1 MSSINSLL
9 NHEPAPEPQRRA
21 SRPSISQESGGAKT
35 TTYEAAD
42 ALTTL
47 ATLGSGQQY
56 APTPPVRELPSPTL
70 YTQAPRRTSSF
81 GSHIAPVEP
90 SPPIDHP
97 QPHSPTLDQYHH
109 GSRSPE
115 EQRRQSF
122 LVRTSPAPVLAPIQS
137 LSDVLHERIR
147 DEPAQESTSYGKD
160 VSQMVPPPSRSS
172 NHSEVARDDT
182 QDREPAFVREEATTS
197 QIREPE
203 PPDSTP
209 QTEPPT
215 ASLPHELE
223 RRLPSPPPMIKNEP
237 SVGTPRD
244 PSPATIVQTSERHHS
259 IAVDDVDAETR
270 KAIEALKQN
279 DLGLRTKR
287 TASIAESITSPV
299 EPKPAPAVSKKRPA
313 PSTIKKKGTAAPKK
327 PSKKRRLDTDTD
339 GTVRSTTLSRPS
351 NPSKTNGKKS
361 SHAGTP
367 TAGSSPAP
375 DNSSQVH
382 ASDDEAESS
391 EDDTLY
397 CICRKPDNH
406 KWMIGCD
413 GGCDDWFHGSC
424 VNMQQADEDLV
435 DKFICP
441 NCEAAGRGETTWKPM
456 CRRQGCRK
464 PARLAKSKESKYCS
478 DECGVLFFQEQLQRT
493 AGAKKTSSKKKKK
506 SSKDGEEQGGVSDE
520 DEEPTPLGGVLRS
533 KDLKALAVASK
544 DIEAFKRLGS
554 GVLSPPQTASP
565 TKPTFDSNGTMQNG
579 TADPIND
586 LPYTSSEKAHLNAL
600 KTEKADLNVRLELLK
615 DREKFVSMV
624 REQATR
630 LAEKEKIKVKEF
642 CGYDARLAWSDAE
655 FLRWR
660 RSRAG
665 QAAFRCG
672 TLDPPVE
679 EVVRPLNGGGDGDVT
694 MNGNGNG
701 NGVVTN
707 GQIPDQDEED
717 PKSNICAKKR
727 CTKHPQW
734 QKLNL
739 QDARF
744 EEMEVVEAIKEC
756 EKEERAVRERASR
769 RRQKEAVEMEVIE
782 GEHEGD
788 KRGEKNREGWVQV
801 VH

>member
-1 MSSINSLL
+1 MSNINSLL
-9 NHEPAPEPQRRA
+9 NHEPAPEQSRRP
-21 SRPSISQESGGAKT
+21 SRPSVSQESCSAKT
-35 TTYEAAD
+35 TTFEAAD

-56 APTPPVRELPSPTL
+56 APVRELPSPTL

-90 SPPIDHP
+90 SPPMDQP

-115 EQRRQSF
+115 EQRRQSL
-122 LVRTSPAPVLAPIQS
+122 LVRSSPAAVLAPIQS
-137 LSDVLHERIR
+137 LSGVLHERMH
-147 DEPAQESTSYGKD
+147 DEPAQEPTSYGVD
-160 VSQMVPPPSRSS
+160 VAQMVPPPSRSS
-172 NHSEVARDDT
+172 NESDVARDET

-197 QIREPE
+197 QLREPDAATGT
-203 PPDSTP
+203 PPTEP
-209 QTEPPT
+209 QTMDPPQEP
-215 ASLPHELE
+215 E
-223 RRLPSPPPMIKNEP
+223 RRQPSPLPTIKHEP
-237 SVGTPRD
+237 SAGTPRD
-244 PSPATIVQTSERHHS
+244 PSPSTIVVSSERHHS
-259 IAVDDVDAETR
+259 VALDDVDAETR

-299 EPKPAPAVSKKRPA
+299 ESKPAPTVSKKRPA
-313 PSTIKKKGTAAPKK
+313 PSAIKKKGTAAPKK
-327 PSKKRRLDTDTD
+327 PPSKKRRLDTDVD
-339 GTVRSTTLSRPS
+339 PAVRSTTPSRPS
-351 NPSKTNGKKS
+351 QSLKPNGKNR

-367 TAGSSPAP
+367 AAGSSPAP

-382 ASDDEAESS
+382 ASEDDAESS

-441 NCEAAGRGETTWKPM
+441 NCEAGGRGETTWKPM

-464 PARLAKSKESKYCS
+464 PARLVKSKESKYCS
-478 DECGVLFFQEQLQRT
+478 DECGVIFFQEQLQRT

-506 SSKDGEEQGGVSDE
+506 STKEGGEQDGVSDE
-520 DEEPTPLGGVLRS
+520 DEEPTPLGGALRA

-565 TKPTFDSNGTMQNG
+565 TKATFDGNGTTHNG
-579 TADPIND
+579 TADPISD
-586 LPYTSSEKAHLNAL
+586 LPFTSSERAHLNAL
-600 KTEKADLNVRLELLK
+600 ETEKADLNVRLELLK

-624 REQATR
+624 REQASR
-630 LAEKEKIKVKEF
+630 LAEKEKIKIKEF

-660 RSRAG
+660 RGRAG

-672 TLDPPVE
+672 TLDPGTE
-679 EVVRPLNGGGDGDVT
+679 ETAR
-694 MNGNGNG
+694 
-701 NGVVTN
+701 
-707 GQIPDQDEED
+707 DED
-717 PKSNICAKKR
+717 DKPSICAKKR

-756 EKEERAVRERASR
+756 EKEEKAVRERAGR
-769 RRQKEAVEMEVIE
+769 RRAKEAVEMEVIM
-782 GEHEGD
+782 GVGD
-788 KRGEKNREGWVQV
+788 GDEKHAEKNREGWVEV